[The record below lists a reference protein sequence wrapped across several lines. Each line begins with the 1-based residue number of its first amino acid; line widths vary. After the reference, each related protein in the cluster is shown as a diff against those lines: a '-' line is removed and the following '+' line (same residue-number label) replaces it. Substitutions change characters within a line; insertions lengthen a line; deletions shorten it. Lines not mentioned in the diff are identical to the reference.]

1 MARGVLGGEGGGRV
15 SGMTGGVDDDET
27 EEKRSVVDR
36 SRGLRRGGD
45 GRIDG
50 RVAGTDLRARADF
63 AATAVDAALV
73 ACIIACVRRGEGFT
87 PRVRAGRRAEDG
99 REEAR
104 EEGGIESILWFCSA
118 LDADASSS
126 SSLTDRRRRD
136 APREGDDS
144 ARGRTD
150 CMACEEK
157 RTRASA
163 TRGSEC
169 AEV

>member
-1 MARGVLGGEGGGRV
+1 V

-36 SRGLRRGGD
+36 SRGRRRGGD

-104 EEGGIESILWFCSA
+104 RREESNRSCGSA
-118 LDADASSS
+118 RDADASSS
-126 SSLTDRRRRD
+126 SSRTDRRRRD